1 MLLLSEKESF
11 GLVAL
16 EAMACGV
23 PCIGTNVGGVP
34 EVISDGIN
42 GFLCEV
48 GDIEGFSNKAIS
60 LLRDIVMHQQFSARA
75 VEIVKTKFN
84 ADQILEQYEQLYF
97 NLLN

>member
-1 MLLLSEKESF
+1 
-11 GLVAL
+11 
-16 EAMACGV
+16 MACEV

-48 GDIEGFSNKAIS
+48 GDIEGFSTKAIS
-60 LLRDIVMHQQFSARA
+60 LLSDIDMHQQFSTRA